1 MKKGYRIFTAIC
13 IMGILVMGSGSAMAA
28 YSNWTSTQ
36 GAINVITGGNT
47 GLLYSIPT
55 AAYTVGY
62 TLATAENMSTGD
74 FVSITLTGGAV
85 FSSTPI
91 TAAWGATPS
100 ALNMMTGSGV
110 AGSTTAQFRASMPII
125 RDATPSAITFT
136 MTNGFN
142 VTNVPAG
149 ANVDFLLTIT
159 TAAGTVLTQS
169 ASIKN
174 SSAGG
179 AYPFVGVNLLT
190 VTNIALTAVPDVMS
204 VPAYTKYLN
213 SQLAGGAGSIA
224 LATGFVSGSSYPTSG
239 LTAKKCI
246 VTLAGD
252 FTGITKVTTA
262 GFTGCDTTGSTT
274 AGTAG
279 QFLINAAKTE
289 AYATNSADFSAV
301 TLTPNFYVDG
311 TTVQATRSF
320 TAKVENL
327 VDGGNYLANTWMS
340 PTVTYRLTRN
350 GTFFSA
356 NSLGALNNIKISD
369 LSGNVPTGGAKV
381 LINAWDAA
389 GVRLAEASGNADILV
404 QNNSTVIIS
413 GAEFAA
419 RFVGTPM
426 KYEVAL
432 QSVYGTIS
440 NIKKD
445 PVTGGITS
453 SVYTN
458 SGGGAL

>member
-1 MKKGYRIFTAIC
+1 MKKGYRIFTAFC
-13 IMGILVMGSGSAMAA
+13 IMGILIMSAGSAMAA
-28 YSNWTSTQ
+28 YSNWTTTNS
-36 GAINVITGGNT
+36 AINVITGGNT
-47 GLLYSIPT
+47 GLLYAIPT
-55 AAYTVGY
+55 AAYTTGY
-62 TLATAENMSTGD
+62 SLGAAESLSTGD

-91 TAAWGATPS
+91 TAATTTAG
-100 ALNMMTGSGV
+100 ALNRMTGSGD
-110 AGSTTAQFRASMPII
+110 AGSTVVQFRASMPI
-125 RDATPSAITFT
+125 ASPSAITFT
-136 MTNGFN
+136 MTGGFN

-159 TAAGTVLTQS
+159 SAAGTVLTS
-169 ASIKN
+169 NASIKN

-190 VTNIALTAVPDVMS
+190 VTNTPLTATPDVMS
-204 VPAYTKYLN
+204 VPAYTKFLN
-213 SQLAGGAGSIA
+213 SQLNGGAGSIQ
-224 LATGFVSGSSYPTSG
+224 LATGFVTGSSYPTSG
-239 LTAKKCI
+239 LSAKKCL
-246 VTLAGD
+246 VTLVGD

-262 GFTGCDTTGSTT
+262 GFTGCDSTGSTA

-289 AYATNSADFSAV
+289 AYATNAADFAAV

-311 TTVQATRSF
+311 TTVQATRTF
-320 TAKVENL
+320 TAKVENF

-340 PTVTYRLTRN
+340 PTITYRLTRN

-426 KYEVAL
+426 KYEVAV
-432 QSVYGTIS
+432 QSVYGTVS

-453 SVYTN
+453 SVWTN